1 MKNKQQRHLGYDPV
15 TRQGMTTPQHSRP
28 GNNRSPTSPRS
39 YGQATT
45 MFYNNFGT
53 SQDQQMAMKGYFKD
67 STTGYFF
74 RADRK
79 RGNVKMFDGL
89 LIFTIIFT
97 ILWVIGLIILTLLIM
112 IFYSNSEILIILS
125 LLNVIFLLLHLKF
138 IIFVGFTK
146 GLLMAFGVMISCYL
160 DTFLMLIGVV
170 FANVSYIFGEKY

>member
-1 MKNKQQRHLGYDPV
+1 MIAGIP
-15 TRQGMTTPQHSRP
+15 
-28 GNNRSPTSPRS
+28 
-39 YGQATT
+39 
-45 MFYNNFGT
+45 
-53 SQDQQMAMKGYFKD
+53 
-67 STTGYFF
+67 
-74 RADRK
+74 
-79 RGNVKMFDGL
+79 
-89 LIFTIIFT
+89 
-97 ILWVIGLIILTLLIM
+97 VIGLIILTLLIM